1 MAKKQN
7 KKLKA
12 KPKKSKFL
20 LYLLLFCLFS
30 LGAGVLA
37 IYAGYKYY
45 SKDLPD
51 LSVVTGYKPK
61 LVTEVYSADGTMIGE
76 FAFERRKI
84 VRYESIPPHIRNAF
98 IAIEDKRFFEH
109 EGVDIKSIVGAMT
122 ENIQEG
128 TWVRGASTIT
138 QQVIKNVIL
147 SPERTLSRKI
157 KEAILA
163 HKIENNLSKEEILF
177 LYLNHIYLADGTYGV
192 EMASQNFFGK
202 SAKDINIAE
211 AALLAGL
218 PKKPEYFSPRKHLNR
233 ALERQKLV
241 LRKMVESGYI
251 TEDQRAQAADYE
263 IEIVPR
269 KRVNYEIA
277 PYFVEHVRKYL
288 ENKVGT
294 EAFLNGGY
302 KVFTTVNLKLNDEAN
317 WAVKRGV
324 LDIETRHGRS
334 LVSENLT
341 SEKQINKFRDKQK
354 VKDVESG
361 TIYDAVITKIDELP
375 KSSEDDLQIY
385 LAKIGVGDVDG
396 ILKYAVSSPYGKGIY
411 NSEDEKLKD
420 ASLSPRSFSVGD
432 VITVK
437 STGKNENQYE
447 FSLYI
452 NPVAQAALVSMD
464 TNGHILAMAGGYDF
478 KNSQFNRATQAVRQP
493 GSAFK
498 PIVYSAALDKGYSE
512 TSVLYDMP
520 VVVKDWVPQNY
531 DGNYKGAIVL
541 RQALA
546 KSRNLATVRVMLD
559 IGPQYVVDYSKNF
572 GFTSDLK
579 PYPSLA
585 LGGTDMKMLEMVKAY
600 NVFASG
606 GKMVEPQFILRIYD
620 RNGRII
626 EDNTGG
632 TFISREEDLKVER
645 EKKRLDIIKQLA
657 KEQGREIDPDLE
669 SLKED
674 ILIDTN
680 DFFGDSEY
688 GFLTPNE
695 FLELI
700 REGPVDFSSSE
711 LAKQTISPETAYIMA
726 DLLQAVVSEGTGAR
740 ALKLTSLAP
749 VAGKTGTTNDYT
761 DAWFVGFSP
770 KLTTAVWVGRDDHKS
785 LGKRESG
792 SKAALPIWVDFMQ
805 EALASYPGGSYR
817 KPSSLKVVSTPYG
830 NIPYSVDS
838 LRQNVLDSIRNN
850 VMIDGTE
857 SEMPSAYYE
866 NDYGQNSNNTE
877 TEIDFI
883 LNR

>member
-1 MAKKQN
+1 MAKKPN
-7 KKLKA
+7 KKLKT

-20 LYLLLFCLFS
+20 AYFVLFCLIL
-30 LGAGVLA
+30 LGAGVLTL
-37 IYAGYKYY
+37 YAGYEYY
-45 SKDLPD
+45 TKDLPD
-51 LSVVTGYKPK
+51 LSVITGYKPK
-61 LVTEVYSADGTMIGE
+61 LVTEVYSSEGTLIGE

-84 VRYESIPPHIRNAF
+84 VRYENIPPHIRNAF
-98 IAIEDKRFFEH
+98 ISVEDKRFFEH
-109 EGVDIKSIVGAMT
+109 EGVDLKSIIGAMT

-128 TWVRGASTIT
+128 SWVRGASTIT

-147 SPERTLSRKI
+147 TPERTLSRKI

-177 LYLNHIYLADGTYGV
+177 LYLNHIYLADGTFGV
-192 EMASQNFFGK
+192 EMASQNYFGK
-202 SAKDINIAE
+202 SAKDINVAE

-218 PKKPEYFSPRKHLNR
+218 PKKPEYFSPRKHLDR

-251 TEDQRAQAADYE
+251 TEDERAEAINFE
-263 IEIVPR
+263 IKIVPR
-269 KRVNYEIA
+269 KRVNYKVA

-302 KVFTTVNLKLNDEAN
+302 KVFTTLDLELNNEAK

-324 LDIETRHGRS
+324 LDIESRQGRK
-334 LVSENLT
+334 LVSKNLT
-341 SEKQINKFRDKQK
+341 NTAQINKFRDNQK
-354 VKDVESG
+354 VQNVEPG
-361 TIYDAVITKIDELP
+361 TIYDGVVTKVGKIQ
-375 KSSEDDLQIY
+375 KSNEKEIQIY
-385 LAKIGVGDVDG
+385 TAQIGVGDASG
-396 ILKYAVSSPYGKGIY
+396 TLKYAVSSPYGKGV
-411 NSEDEKLKD
+411 NKLGSENLKGV
-420 ASLSPRSFSVGD
+420 SISPVELKVGD
-432 VITVK
+432 VTSVK
-437 STGKNENQYE
+437 AESNKDDKNL

-452 NPVAQAALVSMD
+452 NPAAQAALVSMD
-464 TNGHILAMAGGYDF
+464 TNGHILAMTGGYDF
-478 KNSQFNRATQAVRQP
+478 GISQFNRATQALRQP

-520 VVVKDWVPQNY
+520 VVIKDWVPQNY
-531 DGNYKGAIVL
+531 DGEYKGAIVL
-541 RQALA
+541 RRALA

-559 IGPQYVVDYSKNF
+559 IDPVYVVDYSKNF
-572 GFTSDLK
+572 GFTSNLN

-585 LGGTDMKMLEMVKAY
+585 LGGTDLKMLEMVRAF

-606 GKMVEPQFILRIYD
+606 GKLVEPQFILRIYD

-632 TFISREEDLKVER
+632 TFISQEENLKEER
-645 EKKRLDIIKQLA
+645 EKKRLNIIKQLA
-657 KEQGREIDPDLE
+657 KEQGRESDSDLE

-674 ILIDTN
+674 ILMDTN
-680 DFFGDSEY
+680 DFFGDDEFT
-688 GFLTPNE
+688 FLTPNE
-695 FLELI
+695 FLDLI

-711 LAKQTISPETAYIMA
+711 MAQQTINPETAFIMT
-726 DLLQAVVSEGTGAR
+726 DLLEAVIKEGTGMK
-740 ALKLTSLAP
+740 ALNLTKLAP

-785 LGKRESG
+785 LGKKEAG
-792 SKAALPIWVDFMQ
+792 SRAALPIWIDFME
-805 EALASYPGGSYR
+805 EALTNYPGGSFE
-817 KPSSLKVVSTPYG
+817 KPSSIQIVSTPYG

-838 LRQNVLDSIRNN
+838 LRKNVLDSLRNS
-850 VMIDGTE
+850 VMIDGRE
-857 SEMPSAYYE
+857 HEMPSNYYPKDYE
-866 NDYGQNSNNTE
+866 QNNDDSE

>member
-1 MAKKQN
+1 MAKKPN

-20 LYLLLFCLFS
+20 LYFVIFCL
-30 LGAGVLA
+30 LVMGAGVLTL
-37 IYAGYKYY
+37 YAGYKYY
-45 SKDLPD
+45 TKDLPD
-51 LSVVTGYKPK
+51 LTVITGYKPK
-61 LVTEVYSADGTMIGE
+61 LVTEVYSADGTLIGE

-84 VRYESIPPHIRNAF
+84 VRYENIPPHIRNAF
-98 IAIEDKRFFEH
+98 IAVEDKRFFEH
-109 EGVDIKSIVGAMT
+109 EGVDLKSIIGAMT

-128 TWVRGASTIT
+128 SWVRGASTIT

-147 SPERTLSRKI
+147 TPERTIDRKI

-192 EMASQNFFGK
+192 EMASQNYFGK
-202 SAKDINIAE
+202 SAKDINVAE

-218 PKKPEYFSPRKHLNR
+218 PKKPEYYSPRKHINR
-233 ALERQKLV
+233 ALDRQKLV
-241 LRKMVESGYI
+241 LKKMVESGFI
-251 TEDQRAQAADYE
+251 TEDEREEAINYE

-269 KRVNYEIA
+269 KRVNYQVA

-302 KVFTTVNLKLNDEAN
+302 KVFTTVDLDLNNEAK

-324 LDIETRHGRS
+324 LDLESRRGRKF
-334 LVSENLT
+334 VSKNLQT
-341 SEKQINKFRDKQK
+341 GGKIKKFRDDQNIKTL
-354 VKDVESG
+354 ENG
-361 TIYDAVITKIDELP
+361 TIYDGVITEVGKIDE
-375 KSSEDDLQIY
+375 SSEGELQVYI
-385 LAKIGVGDVDG
+385 AEVGVGDTSG
-396 ILKYAVSSPYGKGIY
+396 ILKYAVSSPYGKGI
-411 NSEDEKLKD
+411 DKLGNEYLKGV
-420 ASLSPRSFSVGD
+420 SISPAELKVGD
-432 VITVK
+432 VISVKAK
-437 STGKNENQYE
+437 STKNDENK

-452 NPVAQAALVSMD
+452 NPVAQAALVSID
-464 TNGHILAMAGGYDF
+464 NNGHILAMAGGYDF
-478 KNSQFNRATQAVRQP
+478 GNSQFNRATQALRQP

-512 TSVLYDMP
+512 TSILYDMP
-520 VVVKDWVPQNY
+520 VVIKDWAPQNY
-531 DGNYKGAIVL
+531 DGEYKGAIVL

-546 KSRNLATVRVMLD
+546 KSRNLATVRIMLEID
-559 IGPQYVVDYSKNF
+559 PSYVVDYSKNF
-572 GFTSDLK
+572 GFTSKLN

-585 LGGTDMKMLEMVKAY
+585 LGGTDLKMLEMVRAY
-600 NVFASG
+600 NVFANG
-606 GKMVEPQFILRIYD
+606 GKLVEPQFILRIYD
-620 RNGRII
+620 RNGRIV

-632 TFISREEDLKVER
+632 SFISKEENLKADR
-645 EKKRLDIIKQLA
+645 EKKRLDVLKELA
-657 KEQGREIDPDLE
+657 QEQGRDTGSDFE

-680 DFFGDSEY
+680 DFFGDS
-688 GFLTPNE
+688 GFNFLTPNE

-711 LAKQTISPETAYIMA
+711 MAQQTIDPETAYIMT
-726 DLLQAVVSEGTGAR
+726 DLLQAVVKEGTGMK
-740 ALKLTSLAP
+740 ALKLTKLAP
-749 VAGKTGTTNDYT
+749 VGGKTGTTNDYT

-770 KLTTAVWVGRDDHKS
+770 RLTTAVWVGRDDHKS
-785 LGKRESG
+785 LGKKEAG
-792 SKAALPIWVDFMQ
+792 SRAALPIWVDFM
-805 EALASYPGGSYR
+805 ELALTNYPGGSFK
-817 KPSSLKVVSTPYG
+817 KPSSIQIVSTPYG

-838 LRQNVLDSIRNN
+838 LRQNVLDSLRNS
-850 VMIDGTE
+850 VMINGAE
-857 SEMPSAYYE
+857 SEMPSEYYQ
-866 NDYGQNSNNTE
+866 NDYGQNSNDSE

>member
-1 MAKKQN
+1 MAKKPN

-20 LYLLLFCLFS
+20 LHFVLFCLFI
-30 LGAGVLA
+30 LGAGVLVL
-37 IYAGYKYY
+37 YAGYQYY
-45 SKDLPD
+45 AKDLPD
-51 LSVVTGYKPK
+51 LSVVTGYQPK

-84 VRYESIPPHIRNAF
+84 VRYKNIPPHIRNAF
-98 IAIEDKRFFEH
+98 IAVEDKRFFEH
-109 EGVDIKSIVGAMT
+109 EGVDLKSIIGAMT

-128 TWVRGASTIT
+128 SWVRGASTIT

-147 SPERTLSRKI
+147 TPERTLDRKI

-192 EMASQNFFGK
+192 EMASQNYYGK

-218 PKKPEYFSPRKHLNR
+218 PKKPEYFSPRKHFNR

-241 LRKMVESGYI
+241 LKKMVESGYI
-251 TEDQRAQAADYE
+251 TEDERVEAAEFE

-269 KRVNYEIA
+269 KRVNYQVA

-294 EAFLNGGY
+294 EAFLQGGY
-302 KVFTTVNLKLNDEAN
+302 KVFTTLDLELNNEAD

-324 LDIETRHGRS
+324 LDLESRQGRK
-334 LVSENLT
+334 LVSKNL
-341 SEKQINKFRDKQK
+341 KDAGQIKKFRDNQNI
-354 VKDVESG
+354 ENIEPA
-361 TIYDAVITKIDELP
+361 TIYDAVVTKVGRI
-375 KSSEDDLQIY
+375 KKINEDDPQINY
-385 LAKIGVGDVDG
+385 AEVGVGDADG
-396 ILKYAVSSPYGKGIY
+396 TLRYFVSSPFGNGV
-411 NSEDEKLKD
+411 DELGDENLKV
-420 ASLSPRSFSVGD
+420 LSISPVELKVGD
-432 VITVK
+432 VISVK
-437 STGKNENQYE
+437 AQSSKKGENE

-452 NPVAQAALVSMD
+452 NPVAQAALVSMN

-478 KNSQFNRATQAVRQP
+478 ANSQFNRATQALRQP

-498 PIVYSAALDKGYSE
+498 PIVYSAAMDKGYSE
-512 TSVLYDMP
+512 TSILYDMP
-520 VVVKDWVPQNY
+520 VVIKDWAPQNY
-531 DGNYKGAIVL
+531 DGDYKGALVL

-546 KSRNLATVRVMLD
+546 KSRNLATIRLMLD
-559 IGPQYVVDYSKNF
+559 IDPVYVVDYSTNF
-572 GFTSDLK
+572 GFTSKLN

-585 LGGTDMKMLEMVKAY
+585 LGGNDLKMLEMVKAY
-600 NVFASG
+600 NVFSSG
-606 GKMVEPQFILRIYD
+606 GKLVEPQFILRIYD

-632 TFISREEDLKVER
+632 TFISKEENLKAER
-645 EKKRLDIIKQLA
+645 EKKRLDILKQLA
-657 KEQGREIDPDLE
+657 RDQGRQADGDLE

-674 ILIDTN
+674 ILLDTN
-680 DFFGDSEY
+680 DFFGGSEFT
-688 GFLTPNE
+688 FLTPNE
-695 FLELI
+695 FLDLI
-700 REGPVDFSSSE
+700 REGAVEFNSSE
-711 LAKQTISPETAYIMA
+711 LAEQTISPETAFIMT
-726 DLLQAVVSEGTGAR
+726 DLLEAVVKEGTGMK
-740 ALKLTSLAP
+740 ALNLTKLAP
-749 VAGKTGTTNDYT
+749 IAGKTGTTNDYT

-785 LGKRESG
+785 LGKKEAG
-792 SKAALPIWVDFMQ
+792 SRAALPIWIDFM
-805 EALASYPGGSYR
+805 ELALTNYPGGTFR
-817 KPSSLKVVSTPYG
+817 KPSSIKIVSTPYG
-830 NIPYSVDS
+830 SIPYSVDS
-838 LRQNVLDSIRNN
+838 LRQNVLDSLRHT
-850 VMIDGTE
+850 VMIDGTGH
-857 SEMPSAYYE
+857 EMPSNYYP
-866 NDYGQNSNNTE
+866 NDYGQNNDSE

>member
-1 MAKKQN
+1 MAKKPN
-7 KKLKA
+7 KKLKT

-20 LYLLLFCLFS
+20 LYFVLFCLFL
-30 LGAGVLA
+30 LGGGVLA
-37 IYAGYKYY
+37 LYAGYKYY
-45 SKDLPD
+45 SSDLPD

-61 LVTEVYSADGTMIGE
+61 LVTEVYSSDGTMIGE

-84 VRYESIPPHIRNAF
+84 VRYENIPPHIRNAF

-109 EGVDIKSIVGAMT
+109 EGVDLKSIIGAMT

-147 SPERTLSRKI
+147 TPERTLSRKI

-192 EMASQNFFGK
+192 EMASQNYFGK

-218 PKKPEYFSPRKHLNR
+218 PKKPEYFSPRKHLER

-251 TEDQRAQAADYE
+251 TKDQRVEAVDFE
-263 IEIVPR
+263 IKIVPR
-269 KRVNYEIA
+269 KRVNYEAA

-302 KVFTTVNLKLNDEAN
+302 KVFTTVNLELNNEAN

-324 LDIETRHGRS
+324 LDIESRHERK
-334 LVSENLT
+334 LVSKNLT
-341 SEKQINKFRDKQK
+341 NTTQINKFRDNQK
-354 VKDVESG
+354 VQSVETG
-361 TIYDAVITKIDELP
+361 IIYDGVVTKVGKIEKLNDE
-375 KSSEDDLQIY
+375 DMQTY
-385 LAKIGVGDVDG
+385 TAQIGVGADSG
-396 ILKYAVSSPYGKGIY
+396 TLKYVVSSPFGKGI
-411 NSEDEKLKD
+411 NEFGNENLKGVSISPIKLN
-420 ASLSPRSFSVGD
+420 VGD
-432 VITVK
+432 VISVK
-437 STGKNENQYE
+437 AISSKGDKKE

-478 KNSQFNRATQAVRQP
+478 KNSQFNRATQALRQP

-512 TSVLYDMP
+512 TSILYDMP
-520 VVVKDWVPQNY
+520 VVIKDWAPRNY
-531 DGNYKGAIVL
+531 DGEYKGAIVL

-546 KSRNLATVRVMLD
+546 KSRNLASVRLLLD
-559 IGPQYVVDYSKNF
+559 IDPAYVVDYSKNF
-572 GFTSDLK
+572 GFTSVLK

-585 LGGTDMKMLEMVKAY
+585 LGGIDLKMIEMVKAY

-606 GKMVEPQFILRIYD
+606 GKLVEPQFILRIYD

-632 TFISREEDLKVER
+632 TFISQEENLKVER
-645 EKKRLDIIKQLA
+645 DKKRLDIIKQLA
-657 KEQGREIDPDLE
+657 KEQGRETSADLE

-695 FLELI
+695 FLNLI

-711 LAKQTISPETAYIMA
+711 MAQQTLSPETAYIMA
-726 DLLQAVVSEGTGAR
+726 DLLQAVIKEGTGMK
-740 ALKLTSLAP
+740 ALNLTKLAP

-785 LGKRESG
+785 LGKKEAG
-792 SKAALPIWVDFMQ
+792 SRAALPIWIDFMQ
-805 EALASYPGGSYR
+805 EALTNYPGGSFI
-817 KPSSLKVVSTPYG
+817 KPSSLQIVSTPFG
-830 NIPYSVDS
+830 DIPYSVDS
-838 LRQNVLDSIRNN
+838 LRKNVLDSLRNN
-850 VMIDGTE
+850 VMIDGRE
-857 SEMPSAYYE
+857 SEMPSDFYQ
-866 NDYGQNSNNTE
+866 NDIGQNSNDSE